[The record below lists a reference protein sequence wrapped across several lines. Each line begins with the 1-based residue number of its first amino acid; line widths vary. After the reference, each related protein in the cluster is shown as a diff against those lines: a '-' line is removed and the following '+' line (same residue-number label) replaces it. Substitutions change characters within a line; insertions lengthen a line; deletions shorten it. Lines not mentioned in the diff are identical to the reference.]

1 LANLALD
8 IYIRAFGVNRVS
20 RGYGLEKLPENAHNV
35 LEQLLEDLQSRE
47 SVLGVG
53 LFGSWSRGDAS
64 LSSDIDLLI
73 VDGRDYEYEYV
84 ERAELENIFIDLD
97 YVPSKWVLRQIPPEI
112 DQKLFESQVLFDR
125 NGRFVVA
132 KNLMSKNYWTLERVE
147 MRIGDYVMQADT
159 YLSRIVS
166 ALNRNDFQSA
176 KVSAVFSLAA
186 VMRVLLEV
194 ARKPYSNSRFLRMLE
209 STTIRLGKSELYEEY
224 LDLAG
229 LNGLNRQSAEGVL
242 GSVSDMWQQVIDFV
256 EANSPKIE
264 NIHIRVKNDLNY
276 YCKENFL
283 KGMQTRANTLINDS
297 LYEEAAHYLFRASIS
312 MLENYVWL
320 LSALEGTRFDYTYLF
335 QRLKNSSLSPPSVY
349 ERVVDAFDLKD
360 VSQSEAEKAQKKA
373 KEIVLGIRQKRK
385 EFAATFDV

>member
-1 LANLALD
+1 M
-8 IYIRAFGVNRVS
+8 S
-20 RGYGLEKLPENAHNV
+20 RGKTLERLPENAHSV
-35 LEQLLEDLQSRE
+35 LERLLEDLRSRE
-47 SVLGVG
+47 SVAGVG

-64 LSSDIDLLI
+64 LSSDVDLLV

-84 ERAELENIFIDLD
+84 ERAELENVFIDLD

-125 NGRFVVA
+125 NGRFAVA
-132 KNLMSKNYWTLERVE
+132 KGLMSKNYWTLERAE
-147 MRIGDYVMQADT
+147 MRIGDSIMQADT

-166 ALNRNDFQSA
+166 ALNRDDYQSA

-186 VMRVLLEV
+186 IMRVLLEV
-194 ARKPYSNSRFLRMLE
+194 ARKPYSNSRYLRMLE
-209 STTIRLGKSELYEEY
+209 STTIRLGKTEFYEEY
-224 LDLAG
+224 LDMAG
-229 LNGLNRQSAEGVL
+229 LTRLSKQDVEGML
-242 GSVSDMWQQVIDFV
+242 GSVSDIWQQVIGFV
-256 EANSPKIE
+256 EANSSKIE

-283 KGMQTRANTLINDS
+283 KGMQARVNSLINDS

-320 LSALEGTRFDYTYLF
+320 LSTIEGIRFDYTYLF

-349 ERVVDAFDLKD
+349 QRAVDAFDLKD
-360 VSQSEAEKAQKKA
+360 VSQSEAEKTQKKA
-373 KEIVLGIRQKRK
+373 KEIILGIRQKRK